1 MRASLLVIAAVS
13 LAACSAAPGAG
24 GGTAASDVVAPAA
37 SDPTGRPEL
46 FDATP
51 DGGRVSNAAGEYA
64 EQAAEIAAAHCLAT
78 ERNVRIV
85 GASAERHAL
94 IFTCVAD

>member
-1 MRASLLVIAAVS
+1 MRACLLVIAAVS
-13 LAACSAAPGAG
+13 LAACSAAPGTG
-24 GGTAASDVVAPAA
+24 PDTAASDAVAPAA
-37 SDPTGRPEL
+37 SDPAGRPEL

-51 DGGRVSNAAGEYA
+51 DGGRIANADGVYA

-78 ERNVRIV
+78 ERHVRIT
-85 GASAERHAL
+85 GLSAERHAL